1 MSDFRDFDRS
11 AFSTF
16 HSTSPDL
23 AHLGHLTNFG
33 PQSDIPCFY
42 RPTTVRGIDKQIELK
57 YKQGDLMMRGK
68 SPRSDVEMSRN

>member
-16 HSTSPDL
+16 HSTSPD
-23 AHLGHLTNFG
+23 LGHLTNFG